1 MRLYIRSV
9 SLVPSTTHFLPSR
22 NTRVFL
28 DKESIDAVSLMQ
40 ISDNLVSAQTMPVP
54 YQLRRF
60 RSKFHNLSTYIEC
73 RALSSL
79 DSLQTTPSQEKIG
92 SILLRSIA
100 VAAVSH
106 DESAV
111 LHLNEVEDL
120 AKMAKDSAIGKI
132 LVSII
137 DIFDQGTLFVIKNQ
151 CLNAKLTD
159 LAAAV

>member
-1 MRLYIRSV
+1 
-9 SLVPSTTHFLPSR
+9 
-22 NTRVFL
+22 
-28 DKESIDAVSLMQ
+28 MQ

-79 DSLQTTPSQEKIG
+79 VSRLELQSATIWTLCDQDSLQTTPSQEKIG